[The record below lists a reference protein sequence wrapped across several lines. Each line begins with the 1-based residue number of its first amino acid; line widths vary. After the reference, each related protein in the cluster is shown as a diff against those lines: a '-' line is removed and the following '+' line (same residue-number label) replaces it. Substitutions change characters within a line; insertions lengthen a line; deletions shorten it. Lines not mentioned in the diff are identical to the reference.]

1 MNLTIG
7 AERLF
12 ENRDLLHGV
21 FGQCARRGAITEMG

>member
-21 FGQCARRGAITEMG
+21 VGDAQEGVRQLR